1 MRRRYRR
8 LIAASCLGLFLAL
21 VAVGS
26 GLASTFDAGF
36 GKAGIVETPLP
47 EDERQEISESDQG
60 PLIRDLAV
68 GRHGELVAALGS
80 GNQNRFFGAASYRAD
95 GSHDTRFG
103 GDGFVNV
110 KKIFPSS
117 KRSAPGLGFEP
128 QGQGA
133 AVQRN
138 GRVVLVGYQK
148 TEDGHA
154 APIVMRL
161 LPNGR
166 PDTSFGEKG
175 LVAPD
180 PRSAP
185 SDELHAVAIQPGGR
199 IVAVGARNEKPRNGP
214 PAGLVVAYRPN
225 GRIDRSFGDNGRVL
239 FFSRK
244 NRFATTG
251 LFGLAVLPSRKILVV
266 GYRAGRLL
274 VARLGADGNLD
285 RRFGGG
291 DGEVSIDL
299 GLEHFCCS
307 DAASVSMLPNG
318 SSVVLADG
326 SPGLILVRLRSD
338 GSRDSRFGS
347 RGIFRSGAVQKTL
360 MPSDIAIQA
369 NGRIVA
375 VGADFSGPKHIFT
388 ILRFRP
394 DGKLDRAFGN
404 RGVES
409 LPLGINSVATSAV
422 VLPNG
427 RVVVGGGA
435 QLRHGKDLEYMLM
448 LARLGS

>member
-1 MRRRYRR
+1 
-8 LIAASCLGLFLAL
+8 LA
-21 VAVGS
+21 AVGS
-26 GLASTFDAGF
+26 GLAATLDPGF
-36 GKAGIVETPLP
+36 GKAGVVETPLP
-47 EDERQEISESDQG
+47 EVERQEISESNQG
-60 PLIRDLAV
+60 PLIRDLAI
-68 GRHGELVAALGS
+68 GRHGELVAAIGS

-95 GSHDTRFG
+95 GTQDLRFG

-110 KKIFPSS
+110 EETFPGV
-117 KRSAPGLGFEP
+117 RLNAPGLGFEP
-128 QGQGA
+128 QGQGV

-138 GRVVLVGYQK
+138 GRIVLVGYQK
-148 TEDGHA
+148 TENGHA

-161 LPNGR
+161 LPSGH

-175 LVAPD
+175 LIAPA
-180 PRSAP
+180 PRSTN

-214 PAGLVVAYRPN
+214 PAGLVVAYRSN
-225 GRIDRSFGDNGRVL
+225 GRIDRGFGDNGRVL

-251 LFGLAVLPSRKILVV
+251 LFGLAVLPNSKILVT
-266 GYRAGRLL
+266 GYRAGHLF
-274 VARLGADGNLD
+274 VARLGVDGNLD

-307 DAASVSMLPNG
+307 DAAAVSALPNG
-318 SSVVLADG
+318 SSVVLADS

-338 GSRDSRFGS
+338 GSRDSRFGR
-347 RGIFRSGAVQKTL
+347 RGIFRGGAVQKTL
-360 MPSDIAIQA
+360 MPFDIAIQA

-375 VGADFSGPKHIFT
+375 VGANFSGPKHVFT
-388 ILRFRP
+388 ILRFRAN
-394 DGKLDRAFGN
+394 GKLDRAFGN
-404 RGVES
+404 GGIES

-422 VLPNG
+422 VLPSG

-435 QLRHGKDLEYMLM
+435 QLRQGKDLEYMLM